1 MALVAFFEKP
11 GCAGNAQ
18 QKEVLRA
25 AGHELRVKD
34 LLTHPWTE
42 EELLK
47 FLGEMPVAAWFNR
60 SAPRIK
66 SGEVVPERLDRR
78 AAVALLLSEPLLI
91 RRPLLQVGEER
102 MVGFDPAR
110 LDAWIGLRGPDGRRL
125 DAADGVAA
133 CAAAGSGA
141 GGRCEPGR

>member
-1 MALVAFFEKP
+1 MAVVTFFEKP
-11 GCAGNAQ
+11 GCAGNAE
-18 QKEVLRA
+18 QKQVLRA

-47 FLGEMPVAAWFNR
+47 FLGELPVADWFNR

-66 SGEVVPERLDRR
+66 SGEVVPEKLEQK
-78 AAVALLLSEPLLI
+78 AALALLLAQPLLI
-91 RRPLLQVGEER
+91 RRPLLQVGETR
-102 MVGFDPAR
+102 AVGFDPER
-110 LDAWIGLRGPDGRRL
+110 LDAWIGLRGPDGQRL
-125 DAADGVAA
+125 DAADGIAA

-141 GGRCEPGR
+141 NGRCGA